1 MKKVKVSNWYFFF
14 LEGAALL
21 YGDKGR
27 KCSRAQTHWQGARL
41 FFCLCE
47 YENIPKHTRASS
59 AARAVTTAETPSSAK
74 TFHVLSP
81 FSLGGPTDKT
91 PTPHRS
97 RRGMQT
103 RCTSVRSSTRSL
115 PCRTWEE
122 NPSCSYSIRARSA
135 TELTA
140 NVNFGRHRPRSP
152 FSTVSVAKPSF
163 KEIHLTPP

>member
-1 MKKVKVSNWYFFF
+1 
-14 LEGAALL
+14 
-21 YGDKGR
+21 
-27 KCSRAQTHWQGARL
+27 
-41 FFCLCE
+41 
-47 YENIPKHTRASS
+47 
-59 AARAVTTAETPSSAK
+59 VTTAETPSSAK

-103 RCTSVRSSTRSL
+103 RCTSVRSSTRCL

-135 TELTA
+135 TERTA

>member
-1 MKKVKVSNWYFFF
+1 VQQSTNP
-14 LEGAALL
+14 LAGRAA
-21 YGDKGR
+21 
-27 KCSRAQTHWQGARL
+27 